1 MFFMYK
7 TKIIT
12 KLLNWPVQM
21 KNNFLENFKKEFNV
35 LKCKGDNHEIF
46 YEGGKSIVNDISKQL
61 HILVGAMILD
71 GYDENDS
78 CIKYVNDFIKELE
91 KGIKIENIKD

>member
-1 MFFMYK
+1 
-7 TKIIT
+7 
-12 KLLNWPVQM
+12 M
-21 KNNFLENFKKEFNV
+21 KNNFLENFKTEFNI

-71 GYDENDS
+71 GYDEYDS

-91 KGIKIENIKD
+91 KGIKIENITND